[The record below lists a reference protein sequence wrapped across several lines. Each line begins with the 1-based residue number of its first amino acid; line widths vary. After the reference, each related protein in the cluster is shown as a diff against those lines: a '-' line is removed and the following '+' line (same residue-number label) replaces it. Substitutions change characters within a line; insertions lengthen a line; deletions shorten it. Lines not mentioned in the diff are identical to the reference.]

1 MTVTHNEKKNTDANE
16 KPSSVCYRSLIVVD
30 FFTFKKVGK

>member
-16 KPSSVCYRSLIVVD
+16 KPSSVCYRSLIVVG
-30 FFTFKKVGK
+30 FSSLLKK